1 MSAISVTV
9 HNCSSIPSAMFVY
22 VYFFA
27 FAKDKV
33 SLVLHQSEAL
43 EVYLALPI

>member
-1 MSAISVTV
+1 
-9 HNCSSIPSAMFVY
+9 MFT
-22 VYFFA
+22 FFA

-33 SLVLHQSEAL
+33 SLVLHQSQTL